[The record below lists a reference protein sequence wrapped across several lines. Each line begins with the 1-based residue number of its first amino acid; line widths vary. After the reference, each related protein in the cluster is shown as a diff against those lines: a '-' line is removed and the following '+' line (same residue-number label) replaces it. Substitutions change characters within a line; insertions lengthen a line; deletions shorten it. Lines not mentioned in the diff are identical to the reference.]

1 MSTRRHFARYCAVGV
16 ANTAVHGMVF
26 FALHSLWGASQ
37 ASSNLAGFM
46 AAVTLSFCLNARF
59 TFDSYRSWRRYC
71 VYVGFMGCVSLGIGA
86 LGDHLS
92 LSPAV
97 TLIGF
102 CAFSL
107 VIGFLFSRYV
117 VFAGWLS

>member
-1 MSTRRHFARYCAVGV
+1 MSTRHHFARYCAVGV
-16 ANTAVHGMVF
+16 ANTAFHGVVF

-71 VYVGFMGCVSLGIGA
+71 VYVGFMGCASVGVGV
-86 LGDHLS
+86 LGDELAW
-92 LSPAV
+92 SPVV

-107 VIGFLFSRYV
+107 IIGFLFSRYV
-117 VFAGWLS
+117 VFARGLS

>member
-1 MSTRRHFARYCAVGV
+1 MSTRRQFARYCAVGV
-16 ANTAVHGMVF
+16 ANTAVHGLVF
-26 FALHSLWGASQ
+26 LALHSLWGASQ

-71 VYVGFMGCVSLGIGA
+71 VYVGLMGCVSLGVGA
-86 LGDHLS
+86 FGDHLS
-92 LSPAV
+92 WSPVV

-102 CAFSL
+102 CALSL

-117 VFAGWLS
+117 VFSGWLS